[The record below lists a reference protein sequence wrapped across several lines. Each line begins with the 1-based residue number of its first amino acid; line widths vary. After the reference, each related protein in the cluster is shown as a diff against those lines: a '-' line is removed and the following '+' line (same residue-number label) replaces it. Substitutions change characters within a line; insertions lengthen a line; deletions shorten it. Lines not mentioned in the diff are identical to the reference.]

1 MFKGYE
7 GVKELVLVSV
17 LERNP
22 EGLEHWGINVD
33 SEYFDEEMVI
43 KQK

>member
-1 MFKGYE
+1 MFYTEDEMFKGYE

-22 EGLEHWGINVD
+22 EWLEH
-33 SEYFDEEMVI
+33 
-43 KQK
+43 